1 MATITSKKPKGV
13 LLRRQSASNFQ
24 TERTSFWRNSSVDPQ
39 EGSEKRRNYFSSV
52 FKFSKVKESS
62 LKWSQL
68 DSTGSMDPNVPL
80 SVTYASNCASSQG
93 TEADE
98 LSLPSQNEDESQP
111 EQSDTSDIKNK
122 LLLVTEKYD
131 DFKASKQAELE
142 EWLGGSDNHDCRTSD
157 ENKP

>member
-1 MATITSKKPKGV
+1 
-13 LLRRQSASNFQ
+13 
-24 TERTSFWRNSSVDPQ
+24 
-39 EGSEKRRNYFSSV
+39 
-52 FKFSKVKESS
+52 
-62 LKWSQL
+62 
-68 DSTGSMDPNVPL
+68 MDPNVPL